1 MLMHEIISLPLNAV
15 ASFMI
20 FFFLLSTSFTQ
31 YNYQLFRRI
40 WRWIKIL
47 GYSMLERTFY
57 ARERKKCFKKKTS
70 LQSNEAVKNSFSDYT
85 FSIFCVWMNF
95 IKVRNVIFMFVQTV
109 ISTEAIV
116 AFDKMVATDRK
127 KFNIWCWTMENR
139 IQNSNNN
146 KSYSIFVSWTILPK
160 PVQPDKL
167 IEDFS
172 VKPYIMKIHKAT
184 STLIYNNINSIWGG
198 ERKKTFFKTS
208 GVIAMS
214 RMLIKLASSRWHG
227 LSWNCVCMFFFSFV
241 ISSCV
246 SRPFH

>member
-127 KFNIWCWTMENR
+127 NLIFDAERWKIVSRTATITNHIQFLFHGLFCQNR
-139 IQNSNNN
+139 
-146 KSYSIFVSWTILPK
+146 
-160 PVQPDKL
+160 
-167 IEDFS
+167 
-172 VKPYIMKIHKAT
+172 
-184 STLIYNNINSIWGG
+184 
-198 ERKKTFFKTS
+198 
-208 GVIAMS
+208 
-214 RMLIKLASSRWHG
+214 SSRINWSKT
-227 LSWNCVCMFFFSFV
+227 LA
-241 ISSCV
+241 
-246 SRPFH
+246 